1 LHLLGQENIKI
12 IDARQKYIDALVD
25 KLCGEEKGMGT
36 LLKKMLI
43 VKK

>member
-12 IDARQKYIDALVD
+12 IDAKQKYIDALVD
-25 KLCGEEKGMGT
+25 KLCEEQKGIGI